1 MRTIIQQLED
11 LKEWAQNPE
20 RYERR
25 LAFRSNL
32 PSTEAGTIPPEF
44 DELSDREVEYYKTG
58 PWSTR
63 EDYRKGQLVQPGR
76 MEFRKGKKVIPPRTV
91 APHEVKKL
99 KPDFLGKFN
108 DKLVYQKNMDD
119 VFEVYNVIKKNK
131 GRISSLDDLAIQA
144 NFITPGGKTNRGK
157 TQLALDLLKTGDFA
171 DDIKDFKFLKDLYP
185 KLDHKGFRNLNMV
198 ADSIINYR
206 GTIGIDRD
214 EALAQFLPEN
224 MSKHYRRAAKHGDL
238 ERTAFFKMYDFNDDQ
253 IKYITDQVSKT
264 TGEKFTVKDYRTAMD
279 DARDIRKRVRIDTSL
294 QKRLAPINDQIMKL
308 SNDGKIQTLLK
319 GKLHNKTQNEILERT
334 MKILDVD
341 AAEAARRMFMLGEAY
356 SPDNKFRT
364 LSGINENADI
374 AKKIIDTQ
382 GATKNRYAFSGRVY
396 DHYGRVIDKALGSGK
411 GKSFIG
417 YYQTQIKKTLDKGM
431 RPDEIFSVTASGRR
445 GMEPYAVFTQSLKAD
460 VNSRIKGAKID
471 SMMSRTHRDL
481 QNIFKGKKWHQLSKA
496 DQLKAQ
502 KLVDTYDAAVDD
514 ALKGLKPK
522 ARESIQ
528 IGRFDL
534 KNPPSKAIA
543 RWGDYDKGLQKAFN
557 KSYNTVGYSMKVPKE
572 FLTQKEFLKLS
583 GKQAKG
589 VLPVSYGLSSN
600 FAAQFDDAIKS
611 DKFKGLRNLLK
622 GELWFAGA
630 DFINNLTKGQ
640 SIEKAFKKAVE
651 TASFDMKDLDADE
664 TALIKHATEQGASA
678 EEIGALR
685 NYLNYMKKYKT
696 YERANKMLHYAK
708 ENLGE
713 GTGSPEDIGT
723 TWEDVTDAA
732 QNLKL
737 RGEELEN
744 LYNIYTEGTQDMQL
758 GRNMLTKYMNSLA
771 AEEWN
776 KTAGTIIDRGSRTKQ
791 GEGLVWN
798 PIGALT
804 RDIGGLFSGKMP
816 TEFYEA
822 TIGRFPSLLDPR
834 IKEKEK
840 QIRIMERP
848 AVGVEYPEYQ
858 QALEDMK
865 FDFGYAL
872 QENHAGGG
880 IAGIRRPWAIPPES
894 GPDPQGL
901 ASLNNY
907 ATKRTE

>member
-1 MRTIIQQLED
+1 MPDIIQQLLD
-11 LKEWAQNPE
+11 LKEWSQDSA

-25 LAFRSNL
+25 MNFR
-32 PSTEAGTIPPEF
+32 G
-44 DELSDREVEYYKTG
+44 
-58 PWSTR
+58 
-63 EDYRKGQLVQPGR
+63 GQLVQPGPGR
-76 MEFRKGKKVIPPRTV
+76 LDYRKGKKVIPPRTV

-131 GRISSLDDLAIQA
+131 GRISSLDDLAILA
-144 NFITPGGKTNRGK
+144 NFITPSGKTNRGK

-185 KLDHKGFRNLNMV
+185 KLDHKGFRNLDMV

-238 ERTAFFKMYDFNDDQ
+238 ERTAFIKMYDFNDDQ

-308 SNDGKIQTLLK
+308 SNDSKIQTLLK

-341 AAEAARRMFMLGEAY
+341 AAEAARRLFMLGEAY
-356 SPDNKFRT
+356 SPDNKYRT
-364 LSGINENADI
+364 LVGIDENANL
-374 AKKIIDTQ
+374 AKKIIETQ

-396 DHYGRVIDKALGSGK
+396 DHYGRVIDNALGSGK

-417 YYQTQIKKTLDKGM
+417 HYQTQIRNTLDAGM

-460 VNSRIKGAKID
+460 VNSKIKGAKID

-481 QNIFKGKKWHQLSKA
+481 QKIFKGRKWAQLSKSEKA
-496 DQLKAQ
+496 AAQ
-502 KLVDTYDAAVDD
+502 KLVDTYDAVADD

-522 ARESIQ
+522 VRESIQ

-557 KSYNTVGYSMKVPKE
+557 KSYDTVGYSMKVPKE
-572 FLTQKEFLKLS
+572 FLSQKEFLKLS

-589 VLPVSYGLSSN
+589 AIPVSYGLSSN
-600 FAAQFDDAIKS
+600 FAAQFDDALKS
-611 DKFKGLRNLLK
+611 DKFKGVRNFLK
-622 GELWFAGA
+622 GELGFAA
-630 DFINNLTKGQ
+630 LDYINSRTKGQ
-640 SIEKAFKKAVE
+640 SHEKALGKALE
-651 TASFDMKDLDADE
+651 MASWGLKDLGADE
-664 TALIKHATEQGASA
+664 KALIKHATEQGAS
-678 EEIGALR
+678 EEEVGALR
-685 NYLNYMKKYKT
+685 NYLNYMKKYKN
-696 YERANKMLHYAK
+696 YERANKMLEYAK
-708 ENLGE
+708 KNLSE
-713 GTGSPEDIGT
+713 GAAPDDPMSVRTSWD
-723 TWEDVTDAA
+723 DVTDAA

-737 RGEELEN
+737 REKEMSDLQATYEEGF
-744 LYNIYTEGTQDMQL
+744 EGTPDMQL
-758 GRNMLTKYMNSLA
+758 GSNMLTKYMNSLA

-776 KTAGTIIDRGSRTKQ
+776 KTAGTLIDRGARPKQ
-791 GEGLVWN
+791 GEGIIWGGA
-798 PIGALT
+798 GALI
-804 RDIGGLFSGKMP
+804 RDVGAIATGKMP
-816 TEFYEA
+816 TNFWDWA
-822 TIGRFPSLLDPR
+822 VPAQIDPWS
-834 IKEKEK
+834 KDEK

-865 FDFGYAL
+865 YDLGYAL
-872 QENHAGGG
+872 AEGG
-880 IAGIRRPWAIPPES
+880 IA
-894 GPDPQGL
+894 
-901 ASLNNY
+901 SL
-907 ATKRTE
+907 KK